1 MLCSWYNNGK
11 AVIIFQVAFAS
22 PPLALPAVATGET
35 ANYTTARVALCGY
48 YIFSVAEALTDRA
61 WKSGNAEHR
70 QACKLQVRTGGQ
82 QPHSVA
88 TPASTVVCKFV
99 KGKLVAQT
107 VKMGIFNCN
116 IN

>member
-11 AVIIFQVAFAS
+11 AVIIFQVAFAL

-88 TPASTVVCKFV
+88 TPTSTVVCKFV